1 MKSNFLV
8 HVIATITLLFGLWL
22 FIDAPEDES
31 IITGEP
37 ASPSGSDVVAQ
48 KPVTESSEPTASKS
62 DFLPPIQPGLGKL
75 PETNPSLI
83 KQPLT
88 EQRGEINPDIMVS
101 DYIMAWR
108 NKDKAAIDSLWET
121 ISQCDKCLLQL
132 VDMIVNKNLEEGM
145 MLELAIKMAALD
157 NDLVLPVFDVLIDPT
172 GNRSAAIILAEK
184 LMVNGRPELVSK
196 IFDIIY
202 KAQQNG
208 HENFAWQLTWVISKL
223 ENHAGI
229 QPILDTVSGRVGAGP
244 GYAEHVTNI
253 FGKVVHNIPD
263 SESVADM
270 MASYYQGATAEE
282 QARLWEVVSKHENT
296 LVMLAETAERN
307 GQHYEL
313 QRYATAI
320 AQLPNLQAVDGLVK
334 LHINVEYSPDYLGNL
349 LAENVKSNP
358 TIKVLHKLEDYMRN
372 PEVPL
377 DSRIFAAEGLLAVKN
392 NRQARYILDKVISNP
407 QYADPELQ
415 AYIGGRL

>member
-1 MKSNFLV
+1 MKSNVLI
-8 HVIATITLLFGLWL
+8 HVIAITTLLFGLWL
-22 FIDAPEDES
+22 FVETPEDEA
-31 IITGEP
+31 IVTGQPVGSSEIDAAVQKPYAEP
-37 ASPSGSDVVAQ
+37 AV
-48 KPVTESSEPTASKS
+48 PTASKS
-62 DFLPPIQPGLGKL
+62 ESPLSIQPGLGEK
-75 PETNPSLI
+75 PESKPSTN
-83 KQPLT
+83 KEPLA
-88 EQRGEINPDIMVS
+88 EQRTAVNPDIVVS

-121 ISQCDKCLLQL
+121 ISNCDKCLLQL

-157 NDLVLPVFDVLIDPT
+157 TDLVLPVFDALIDPA
-172 GNRSAAIILAEK
+172 GNRSAAVILSEK
-184 LMVNGRPELVSK
+184 LMINGRPELVSK

-223 ENHAGI
+223 ENPAGI
-229 QPILDTVSGRVGAGP
+229 QPILDTVSGRIAAGP

-270 MASYYQGATAEE
+270 MASYYQGATAAE
-282 QARLWEVVSKHENT
+282 QERLWEVVSKHENT
-296 LVMLAETAERN
+296 LVMLAATAERN

-313 QRYATAI
+313 QRYANAI

-372 PEVPL
+372 PDVPI
-377 DSRIFAAEGLLAVKN
+377 DSRIFAAEGLLAVRS
-392 NRQARYILDKVISNP
+392 NRQARYILEKVINNP